1 MKSDPADE
9 ELRARFRAL
18 RSHDEGLAPP
28 FGATLARDGARPAKP
43 RPQPPW
49 HYLGAGGA
57 LAAVLLVLRPAPQL
71 PTQTEPDPATSLSWR
86 APTDGLLT
94 PAPAQATDLAW
105 DSLPTTALGRPS
117 FSRYAEDR

>member
-1 MKSDPADE
+1 MARLQPAS
-9 ELRARFRAL
+9 RY
-18 RSHDEGLAPP
+18 GLA
-28 FGATLARDGARPAKP
+28 GA
-43 RPQPPW
+43 
-49 HYLGAGGA
+49 A
-57 LAAVLLVLRPAPQL
+57 LAAVLLALFWAHPLHAPV
-71 PTQTEPDPATSLSWR
+71 EPDPAAPLSWR